1 MDHNNKLGELNMI
14 VKTTDGDRSKLVSD
28 EGRLLTNGAVKGF
41 VVWLAANDS
50 EDNWSEVEYGGLQDV
65 DFLSQMDM
73 EKHKREQ
80 LEAELQ
86 EYKAIVNAML
96 GVE

>member
-1 MDHNNKLGELNMI
+1 MDHNNKLGELNMS
-14 VKTTDGDRSKLVSD
+14 VKTTDGDRSKIVSD

-41 VVWLAANDS
+41 VVWLSANDS
-50 EDNWSEVEYGGLQDV
+50 EDNWSEVEYSGLQDV